1 MKYYNHNRYP
11 TNLLGLTPFEAVNG
25 KIPNKNHF
33 KEKIQQARKNRVVL
47 NQYSMIIKLFLVVI
61 LKI

>member
-25 KIPNKNHF
+25 KI